1 MKALKTLGIIIVVLL
16 GAFAIWNASLDKAYN
31 VSRSVVINA
40 QPETISATV
49 SNFETWPEWSAWF
62 EKDSTMSAQ
71 FKGQTSGAGASYS
84 WTSETQGGG
93 NMTILTYEAGVSMTT
108 EINFDGQGSSNGYWR
123 FTPTESG
130 TEVVWGFKGEMP
142 FFMRWMGAAMDEF
155 VGPDFEKG
163 LGNLKVLVEHAR
175 QEATTADELRSAAQ
189 DAVEQSLEDG
199 DL

>member
-16 GAFAIWNASLDKAYN
+16 GAFIIWNASLDKAYN
-31 VSRSVVINA
+31 VSRTVLIDA
-40 QPETISATV
+40 QPEVSSATV

-62 EKDSTMSAQ
+62 EKDSTMSAH

-93 NMTILTYEAGVSMTT
+93 NMTILTYEEGASMTT
-108 EINFDGQGSSNGYWR
+108 QINFDGQGSSNGYWR
-123 FTPTESG
+123 FNATEDG

-142 FFMRWMGAAMDEF
+142 FFMRWMGAAMDQF

-163 LGNLKVLVEHAR
+163 LGNLKVLVEQA
-175 QEATTADELRSAAQ
+175 QQQASEATDLRTAAQ
-189 DAVEQSLEDG
+189 EAVEQSLG
-199 DL
+199 DEEL